1 MPRHCRKQAL
11 ERYLDWPVETEEV
24 AMGALGHLGGILYIG
39 DMEEYCVILL
49 RNYEISLGLKESG
62 YF

>member
-1 MPRHCRKQAL
+1 
-11 ERYLDWPVETEEV
+11 
-24 AMGALGHLGGILYIG
+24 MGALGHLGGILYIG

>member
-1 MPRHCRKQAL
+1 MPRRHRKQAL

-24 AMGALGHLGGILYIG
+24 ARGALGHLGGIIYIG
-39 DMEEYCVILL
+39 DMEEYCIILL
-49 RNYEISLGLKESG
+49 RNYEIILGLKESG